1 MNRRG
6 ELTETSSE
14 DDTPSE
20 NPKSSPRR
28 GHQVNHLQAY
38 HYDSHGSSNTKAMPR
53 LNGQIDHFG
62 VGKNIF
68 CPQMSWDKL
77 EAQYEISD
85 VFAEGNFA
93 QVRKATKKSSKVDFA
108 IKVIP
113 KEKVLKR
120 AMIDN
125 EISIMQSYGFQKN
138 PIRERK
144 KCFRKIVRIMRPL
157 DVHSPGSRESIAR
170 NRFSKFDREHAF
182 LNRLRF
188 WSI

>member
-125 EISIMQSYGFQKN
+125 EISIMQSYGFQKKSITRWSLRW
-138 PIRERK
+138 PK
-144 KCFRKIVRIMRPL
+144 KYSKEMLC
-157 DVHSPGSRESIAR
+157 SR
-170 NRFSKFDREHAF
+170 F
-182 LNRLRF
+182 
-188 WSI
+188 

>member
-28 GHQVNHLQAY
+28 GHQANHLQAY
-38 HYDSHGSSNTKAMPR
+38 HYDSHGSSNTKAMPRDGPR

-68 CPQMSWDKL
+68 CPQMSWEKL

-125 EISIMQSYGFQKN
+125 EISIMQSYGFNKQ
-138 PIRERK
+138 I
-144 KCFRKIVRIMRPL
+144 FFVDKICQNHLKM
-157 DVHSPGSRESIAR
+157 
-170 NRFSKFDREHAF
+170 
-182 LNRLRF
+182 
-188 WSI
+188 

>member
-125 EISIMQSYGFQKN
+125 EISIMQSYGFKKN

-144 KCFRKIVRIMRPL
+144 KCFRKIFRIMYPL
-157 DVHSPGSRESIAR
+157 ENSTG
-170 NRFSKFDREHAF
+170 NTLF
-182 LNRLRF
+182 
-188 WSI
+188 

>member
-28 GHQVNHLQAY
+28 GHHANHFQAY
-38 HYDSHGSSNTKAMPR
+38 HYDSNGSSNTKAMPR

-68 CPQMSWDKL
+68 CPQMSWEKL

-138 PIRERK
+138 PLLFFSVNGIK
-144 KCFRKIVRIMRPL
+144 KKPYKDAIIKML
-157 DVHSPGSRESIAR
+157 QSS
-170 NRFSKFDREHAF
+170 FSFMKCPQAMF
-182 LNRLRF
+182 LFL
-188 WSI
+188 SL

>member
-28 GHQVNHLQAY
+28 GHQVGHLQNY
-38 HYDSHGSSNTKAMPR
+38 HGYDSHGSSINKAMPR

-68 CPQMSWDKL
+68 CPQMSWEKL

-120 AMIDN
+120 TMIDN
-125 EISIMQSYGFQKN
+125 EISIMQSCGFNEQKCIDSN
-138 PIRERK
+138 K
-144 KCFRKIVRIMRPL
+144 
-157 DVHSPGSRESIAR
+157 AR
-170 NRFSKFDREHAF
+170 F
-182 LNRLRF
+182 
-188 WSI
+188 

>member
-125 EISIMQSYGFQKN
+125 EISIMQSYGFQKKSITRWSLRW
-138 PIRERK
+138 PK
-144 KCFRKIVRIMRPL
+144 KYSKEMLSSRFRLV
-157 DVHSPGSRESIAR
+157 DFFSI
-170 NRFSKFDREHAF
+170 NQNREHNISFEDF
-182 LNRLRF
+182 LCYLKDPRVP
-188 WSI
+188 